1 MQAPFIDPLS
11 RLEQPRAALP
21 LVGRAA
27 EMQLIRMLLQ
37 TTALDVL
44 QGARALMISGE
55 MGIGKTRL
63 LAAIYVEAQQ
73 AGFRVLEASAYEA
86 ENMPPYFPFVEALR
100 PFLRSAGAEKL
111 RRYTG
116 FVASERA
123 TDSDDSG
130 TLALSSTAL
139 ITALSRLFP
148 GLPTMLQVEQEAEIL
163 SPDQEKFRLLD
174 AVATLLERMA
184 VEQPVLLA
192 IDNLQ
197 WADSASLELM
207 LYLTVRLRTSRIAL
221 IGATRPP
228 RIPGGHGD
236 ELPASTA
243 ATRALTELMRNGMLL
258 LLPLGALSAE
268 SATEHL
274 QALLPGTIP
283 QPVVQVIL
291 TRTEGNPFFLEE
303 MVRTLTINQQLVLRD
318 GAWRSAAVSSTK
330 LPASIILAV
339 EQRLQ
344 VVSAPCQELL
354 QVAALCGRTFPID
367 ALMQVLE
374 KSAEEV
380 QATIDEAAQASA
392 IAPLPAAPGEEN
404 EEDEIL
410 GIEYAQTIPSQFYI
424 FCQGIVHEVLQSG
437 VPTYRARQLHA
448 ALGRALEAMYGLEA
462 NEHAAELA
470 RHYAAGGEKEATLRW
485 SLLAGEDA
493 ARQQAHREAIGH
505 FRLVLKLL
513 GDDTYTLKN
522 IPTRAEL
529 HLAIGELWF
538 KLGEL
543 EQAANAFQQALTQL
557 QSQSQGATALLLAR
571 ANRLISDVYRMQA
584 RYEQALAHLQAA
596 RTAFN
601 RGAQANETAHT
612 DRLTHVT
619 WLPGHGFL
627 TGTAAGLEQVSTN
640 ERVQLLQ
647 AQAMLD
653 LLLNHPTEAETAL
666 WQSHQLAIEIGDRSS
681 QAFALQIMSWIRGW
695 GEHIHEA
702 IRLQKQA
709 NELYLSLGDPFRAA
723 LVEQGLGSIHQALG
737 EMEQAHLYTQRGL
750 ARARRYGVYGV
761 MGWLYWNQGTI
772 ALSQGQWESS
782 EEHLQQALQE
792 AIATNNTRLKATA
805 LQARAELQFR
815 RGNWNEAEQ
824 LFQDALQ
831 AATNTDWLPS
841 AMALYGHFLAVTGC
855 SSQARIQIDRAIEY
869 PEMSG
874 FSGDF
879 YIPFL
884 AEGLLHTDTP
894 AQAVTYIKRLKNL
907 RGFMYYGNA
916 VDRILGT
923 VAAHMGD
930 WEMAER
936 AFENGLA
943 LCRRAH
949 NQPEEAT
956 ILYEQARAA
965 QIRGASLKRV
975 YELSDRARALFT
987 QYGMQRA
994 IAMVDTL
1001 QEGAHQLK
1009 RQEGEKASSRIID
1022 AYSHRNNTDAK
1033 KEQRAGYTLELTLTK
1048 RELEVL
1054 RLVAEGHTDREVAE
1068 MLVISPRTANRHLS
1082 NIFVKLDVPGRAAAV
1097 AYAIRQGLV

>member
-1 MQAPFIDPLS
+1 MQAPFVDPLS
-11 RLEQPRAALP
+11 RLEQFKAALP
-21 LVGRAA
+21 LLGREA
-27 EMQLIRMLLQ
+27 EMQVTRLLLR
-37 TTALDVL
+37 TVAMDAP
-44 QGARALMISGE
+44 QGARALTISGE

-63 LAAIYVEAQQ
+63 LAALYAEAQQ
-73 AGFRVLEASAYEA
+73 DGFRVLEASAYEA
-86 ENMPPYFPFVEALR
+86 GNMPPYFPFVEALR
-100 PFLRSAGAEKL
+100 PFLRSVSTQKL

-116 FVASERA
+116 LIASEQA
-123 TDSDDSG
+123 AGSDECG
-130 TLALSSTAL
+130 NLALNSTAL
-139 ITALSRLFP
+139 ITALARLFP
-148 GLPTMLQVEQEAEIL
+148 GLPTLLQSEQESEIL
-163 SPDQEKFRLLD
+163 SPEQEKFRLLD
-174 AVATLLERMA
+174 AVATLLERIA
-184 VEQPVLLA
+184 TEQPVLLA

-207 LYLTVRLRTSRIAL
+207 LYLTVRLRTARVAL
-221 IGATRPP
+221 VGATRPP
-228 RIPGGHGD
+228 RMLSERGD
-236 ELPASTA
+236 DLPASTV

-268 SATEHL
+268 AAAEHL
-274 QALLPGTIP
+274 QALLPGTVP
-283 QPVVQVIL
+283 SSVAQAIL

-318 GAWRSAAVSSTK
+318 GAWRSAAVSST
-330 LPASIILAV
+330 PASIVLAV

-344 VVSAPCQELL
+344 GVSAACLELL
-354 QVAALCGRTFPID
+354 QVAALCGRTFPVD

-374 KSAEEV
+374 KSAAQV
-380 QATIDEAAQASA
+380 QASIDEAVQASV
-392 IAPLPAAPGEEN
+392 IAQLPAGDGSM
-404 EEDEIL
+404 EDDVT
-410 GIEYAQTIPSQFYI
+410 GIEYPQMIPSQYFT
-424 FCQGIVHEVLQSG
+424 FCQGIVHEVLQG
-437 VPTYRARQLHA
+437 EVPAYRARQLHA

-462 NEHAAELA
+462 DEHAAELA

-493 ARQQAHREAIGH
+493 ARQQAHREAISH

-513 GDDTYTLKN
+513 GDNKHALKN

-529 HLAIGELWF
+529 HLAIGEIWF

-543 EQAANAFQQALTQL
+543 EQAANAFQQALAQL
-557 QSQSQGATALLLAR
+557 QSQPQDATALLLAR
-571 ANRLISDVYRMQA
+571 ANRLSADVYRMQA
-584 RYEQALAHLQAA
+584 KYEQALAHLQAA
-596 RTAFN
+596 RAAFS
-601 RGAQANETAHT
+601 RDAQAHETPSS
-612 DRLTHVT
+612 DRLIYVP
-619 WLPGHGFL
+619 WLPGRGFL
-627 TGTAAGLEQVSTN
+627 TGMGAGLKQISIN
-640 ERVQLLQ
+640 ERIQLLQ
-647 AQAMLD
+647 AQATLD
-653 LLLNHPTEAETAL
+653 LLLTHPAEAEPAL

-695 GEHIHEA
+695 GERIHET

-709 NELYLSLGDPFRAA
+709 NELYLALGDPFRAA
-723 LVEQGLGSIHQALG
+723 LVEQTLGTIHQALG

-761 MGWLYWNQGTI
+761 IGWLYWNQAAL
-772 ALSQGQWESS
+772 ALSQGQWESC

-792 AIATNNTRLKATA
+792 AIATNNTRLKATT

-815 RGNWNEAEQ
+815 RGNWGEAEQ

-841 AMALYGHFLAVTGC
+841 TLTLYGHFLAVTAR
-855 SSQARIQIDRAIEY
+855 SSQARVQIERALEH
-869 PEMSG
+869 PEVSG

-884 AEGLLHTDTP
+884 AEALLHMDTP
-894 AQAVTYIKRLKNL
+894 EQAATYIERIKNL

-916 VDRILGT
+916 VDRILGI
-923 VAAHMGD
+923 VAVHLGD

-936 AFENGLA
+936 AFEDGLA

-956 ILYEQARAA
+956 ILYEQARMALMRSA
-965 QIRGASLKRV
+965 PLQRV
-975 YELSDRARALFT
+975 YELCDQAHALFA
-987 QYGMQRA
+987 QYGMERS
-994 IAMVDTL
+994 IDMVDTL
-1001 QEGAHQLK
+1001 REGAAQLE
-1009 RQEGEKASSRIID
+1009 RREEEQGAP
-1022 AYSHRNNTDAK
+1022 AYTSAPAATAM
-1033 KEQRAGYTLELTLTK
+1033 KEQRTGYVLELTLTK
-1048 RELEVL
+1048 REIEVL